1 MEGREGKKRSD
12 TGPSLNKKLLSIT
25 TFRSIQ
31 VEGRKGREKKKKK
44 GPKFIFWKGKQETV
58 VSKSTIPSILRVLWN
73 TILVDRRHGFQDG
86 RMVDAG
92 GGANTLFA
100 RPSFK
105 AKCTDK
111 KVERGNSLFTAA
123 EYIVRLL
130 IGKANGV
137 FKSINKRGGRNA

>member
-31 VEGRKGREKKKKK
+31 VGGRKGREKKKEKK
-44 GPKFIFWKGKQETV
+44 DPSLSFGKENKKLLSQN
-58 VSKSTIPSILRVLWN
+58 SRSVLFFAYFG

>member
-31 VEGRKGREKKKKK
+31 VGGRKGREKKKEKK
-44 GPKFIFWKGKQETV
+44 DPSLSFGKENKKLLSQNPR
-58 VSKSTIPSILRVLWN
+58 SVLFFACFG

>member
-1 MEGREGKKRSD
+1 M
-12 TGPSLNKKLLSIT
+12 
-25 TFRSIQ
+25 
-31 VEGRKGREKKKKK
+31 
-44 GPKFIFWKGKQETV
+44 
-58 VSKSTIPSILRVLWN
+58 
-73 TILVDRRHGFQDG
+73 VDQRDGFQNG
-86 RMVDAG
+86 RGWLDVEC
-92 GGANTLFA
+92 GANTLFA

-105 AKCTDK
+105 AKCRDK

>member
-1 MEGREGKKRSD
+1 M
-12 TGPSLNKKLLSIT
+12 
-25 TFRSIQ
+25 
-31 VEGRKGREKKKKK
+31 
-44 GPKFIFWKGKQETV
+44 
-58 VSKSTIPSILRVLWN
+58 
-73 TILVDRRHGFQDG
+73 VDRRHGFQDG

>member
-1 MEGREGKKRSD
+1 MR
-12 TGPSLNKKLLSIT
+12 
-25 TFRSIQ
+25 
-31 VEGRKGREKKKKK
+31 GREKDKKEKEKDSGLSFGKENKK
-44 GPKFIFWKGKQETV
+44 VLSQNPR
-58 VSKSTIPSILRVLWN
+58 SYSILRVLWN
-73 TILVDRRHGFQDG
+73 HFGRSTVDGFQDG
-86 RMVDAG
+86 RGWLDVEC
-92 GGANTLFA
+92 GANTLFA

-105 AKCTDK
+105 AKCRDK